1 MLYKLYDFYL
11 RASFELEPNKMAERE
26 CGWGGKTVLVVGR
39 WKKEGGGGGGSTRRS
54 SAEFLNMPHG
64 QMHKYFHC
72 QRRVKSVKKSKRET

>member
-1 MLYKLYDFYL
+1 MLYKVYDFYL
-11 RASFELEPNKMAERE
+11 RASFELENNKMAESE
-26 CGWGGKTVLVVGR
+26 CGWGAKTVLVDGWREV
-39 WKKEGGGGGGSTRRS
+39 EGGGGGSTRRS